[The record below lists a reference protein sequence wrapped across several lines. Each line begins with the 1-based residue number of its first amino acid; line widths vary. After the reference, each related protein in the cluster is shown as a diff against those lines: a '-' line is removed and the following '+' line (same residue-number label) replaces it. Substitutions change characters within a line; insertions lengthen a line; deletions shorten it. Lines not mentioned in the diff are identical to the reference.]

1 MEIGP
6 MSDNDEVV
14 VVATMKVMPD
24 RREEVRAA
32 LLRQVARVHVEELA
46 AQRFAA
52 HETEDGF
59 VLIEKRDSA
68 ESAQEHASGAALAE
82 YRRVLDPALS
92 EPLDIR
98 VLKALPAGDPQKG
111 SL

>member
-1 MEIGP
+1 
-6 MSDNDEVV
+6 MSDNDELV
-14 VVATMKVMPD
+14 VVASMKVTPD
-24 RREEVRAA
+24 RREEVRTA
-32 LLRQVARVHVEELA
+32 LRRQVTRVHAEELG

-59 VLIEKRDSA
+59 VLIEKWDSA
-68 ESAQEHASGAALAE
+68 ESLQEHASGPALAE

-98 VLKALPAGDPQKG
+98 ILKALPAGDPQKG

>member
-1 MEIGP
+1 
-6 MSDNDEVV
+6 MSDDDQVV
-14 VVATMKVMPD
+14 VVATMKVRPD

-32 LLRQVARVHVEELA
+32 LLRQVTRVHAEESG

-59 VLIEKRDSA
+59 VLIEKWDNADSL
-68 ESAQEHASGAALAE
+68 QKHASGAALAE

-92 EPLDIR
+92 EPLAIR
-98 VLKALPAGDPQKG
+98 LLKALPAG
-111 SL
+111 